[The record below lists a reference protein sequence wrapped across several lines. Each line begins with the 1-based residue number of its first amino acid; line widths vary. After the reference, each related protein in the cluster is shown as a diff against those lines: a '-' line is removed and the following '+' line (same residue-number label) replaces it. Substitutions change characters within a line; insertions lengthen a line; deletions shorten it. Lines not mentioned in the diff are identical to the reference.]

1 MDIRSNVK
9 NARIL
14 EKSYVKWKLNW
25 KLNINKDI
33 VGFMSRKNKQRNDIV
48 FRTKPCTKDKNKRI
62 QKGKTCERGNKNEIK
77 KKIFDLYKKMDNKY
91 DMKTLEIIN
100 GKIPSS
106 NVLCIILEL
115 LLRHFD
121 DLRFNENK
129 NNIKLEKTE
138 RMKKRWFFSPL
149 FSEIWGIEHLPEI
162 NKSELQ
168 KKYII

>member
-1 MDIRSNVK
+1 
-9 NARIL
+9 
-14 EKSYVKWKLNW
+14 
-25 KLNINKDI
+25 
-33 VGFMSRKNKQRNDIV
+33 
-48 FRTKPCTKDKNKRI
+48 
-62 QKGKTCERGNKNEIK
+62 
-77 KKIFDLYKKMDNKY
+77 MDNKY
-91 DMKTLEIIN
+91 SMKTLEIIN

-121 DLRFNENK
+121 DTRFNENK
-129 NNIKLEKTE
+129 NNSNIEKTE

-149 FSEIWGIEHLPEI
+149 FSEIWGIEYLPEI